1 MSGNDFN
8 TVDLLVWMLSII
20 ATIIG
25 GVLIM
30 RFEDF
35 EIITRIILAVL
46 VVLAYGLM
54 FGIPALAGQ
63 PIF

>member
-1 MSGNDFN
+1 MCGNDFG
-8 TVDLLVWMLSII
+8 TIELLVWALSGI

-30 RFEDF
+30 CFEDF

-46 VVLAYGLM
+46 VVLIYGLM
-54 FGIPALAGQ
+54 FCIPALAGQ
-63 PIF
+63 PIW